1 MSGRREAATDT
12 RRGSGTLTS
21 SVSQALRDD
30 IRSGRYRPGEKLPS
44 EAKLKAEH
52 NVSRTVVRE
61 AISALRADGLVDPR
75 QGAGVFVLE
84 PAPAPVLPFQNV
96 DHARV
101 SSVIELLEL
110 RAPVE
115 MEAAALA
122 AQRRSPAQEEAIVQ
136 RHRSIV
142 LCIQNQQ
149 PAIELDFDLH
159 LAIADATNNPRFVE
173 FLRIMGHGMIPRS
186 AVLEP
191 SSEPAN
197 NDYLQRLVEEHER
210 IVAAISNGD
219 IDEAREAMRIHLK
232 GSQQRYR
239 ELIRQF

>member
-1 MSGRREAATDT
+1 MPERREAEADA
-12 RRGSGTLTS
+12 RRGSGTLAS

-30 IRSGRYRPGEKLPS
+30 IRSGRYKPGEKLPS

-75 QGAGVFVLE
+75 QGAGVYVLE
-84 PAPAPVLPFQNV
+84 PAPAPALPFQNV
-96 DHARV
+96 DNARL

-122 AQRRSPAQEEAIVQ
+122 AQRRSPAQEEMIVQ
-136 RHRSIV
+136 RHRSIIA
-142 LCIQNQQ
+142 CIQSEQ
-149 PAIELDFDLH
+149 PTIEADFELH
-159 LAIADATNNPRFVE
+159 LAIAAATNNPRFVE
-173 FLRIMGHGMIPRS
+173 FLQIMGQGMIPRS
-186 AVLEP
+186 VLLGPDPEP
-191 SSEPAN
+191 TSKE
-197 NDYLQRLVEEHER
+197 YLQRLVEEHER
-210 IVAAISNGD
+210 IVTAISNGNV
-219 IDEAREAMRIHLK
+219 DEARDAMRIHLN

-239 ELIRQF
+239 QLIRQI